1 MATFIKN
8 SEITDKIDRIINE
21 SKEYLFIISPYIQ
34 FSDRIINY
42 LETASKQTHLTLIFG
57 KDKASAE
64 KELTQINHIN
74 CTILYKKNLHAKC
87 YLNEKSAIITSM
99 NLYAYSQVNNEEIGI
114 YFEKDT
120 DEEAYLQCN
129 EHLHDILDSTEVIKR
144 YNEKKSEEEN
154 AIEITALSHRN
165 ILYFL
170 EAMQNNYI
178 CSDIKAYHFSSGNK
192 PNEYFCISNF
202 PKKNINL
209 CIHQSIINF
218 DLYKIRDLMLDAHE
232 KLLYR
237 DIEFIIDKY
246 KKLIND
252 YLYRNDNY
260 YQFFWNGYMI
270 NIYWKINK
278 STCSKNILHKKFQV
292 LQQVS
297 LIVQQAEIELNNYI
311 LNHSI

>member
-1 MATFIKN
+1 
-8 SEITDKIDRIINE
+8 
-21 SKEYLFIISPYIQ
+21 
-34 FSDRIINY
+34 
-42 LETASKQTHLTLIFG
+42 
-57 KDKASAE
+57 
-64 KELTQINHIN
+64 
-74 CTILYKKNLHAKC
+74 
-87 YLNEKSAIITSM
+87 M

-120 DEEAYLQCN
+120 DEDAYLQCN
-129 EHLHDILDSTEVIKR
+129 EHLHDILDSTEVIKK
-144 YNEKKSEEEN
+144 YNEKDSEEEN

-178 CSDIKAYHFSSGNK
+178 CSDIKAYRFSIDNK
-192 PNEYFCISNF
+192 PNEYFCINNF

-209 CIHQSIINF
+209 YIHQSIINF
-218 DLYKIRDLMLDAHE
+218 DLYKIRHLMFDAHE

-237 DIEFIIDKY
+237 DIEFIINKY

-260 YQFFWNGYMI
+260 YQFFWNGYMV
-270 NIYWKINK
+270 NVYWTINK
-278 STCSKNILHKKFQV
+278 KNCSKALLHKKFRV

-297 LIVQQAEIELNNYI
+297 LIVQQAEIELNDYI
-311 LNHSI
+311 LNHSL